1 MKKPQAINVIHL
13 LSKIDQLLI
22 ELLEGLSLADWQKQT
37 IAPQWKVK
45 DIAVHLLDGNLRTL
59 SMLRD
64 NYFGEQP
71 ENINAYQ
78 DLVNFLNQLN
88 ADWVTAT
95 KRLSP
100 RVIINLLQ
108 SSGKEYCDY
117 LKTLNPTDKAT
128 FSVAWAGENES
139 KNWFHIA
146 REYTEKWH
154 HQQQIRLAIGADKIL
169 LEDEFYIP
177 YLDTS
182 IRALP
187 YHYRDTIG
195 TEGDL
200 IQFIFSGKTDKS
212 WYLKYSEKWEL
223 YTEIN
228 EKTNCQVIIPDEFV
242 WRIFTKGMKKD
253 AAIQK
258 ASIYGKRAIG
268 LKIFDL
274 IAVMA

>member
-88 ADWVTAT
+88 ADWVTAS

>member
-88 ADWVTAT
+88 ADWVTAS

-258 ASIYGKRAIG
+258 ASIYGKRTIG